1 MVSRGLERRPTVTAM
16 DTPTVAVLGTGTMG
30 APMAR
35 NLAAAGLPV
44 RVWNRSP
51 ERSAPLADV
60 ATVVGSA
67 AEAVGGADLVVTML
81 YDAESVETTMQQAR
95 GSVGEDAVWVQTS
108 TVGVP
113 GAERLGRLAE
123 DLGVAY
129 VDAPVLGTKK
139 PAEDGTLTVL
149 ASGEESLRARVE
161 PVLDAIGGRTLWV
174 GAAGAGSR
182 LKLACNAWVATM
194 VQGIADSLTMT
205 RELGLDPAL
214 FLETIAGGPLDS
226 PYLQLKGG
234 AMLSG
239 ELAPSFALSGVLKDL
254 GLMIEATDATDADP
268 ALLPA
273 LRERFAAAVDAGHGD
288 KDMAAIYLMG

>member
-1 MVSRGLERRPTVTAM
+1 M
-16 DTPTVAVLGTGTMG
+16 
-30 APMAR
+30 
-35 NLAAAGLPV
+35 
-44 RVWNRSP
+44 
-51 ERSAPLADV
+51 
-60 ATVVGSA
+60 
-67 AEAVGGADLVVTML
+67 GGADLVVTML